1 MFFRVGREWLPFRD
15 DLTTPLFLPIRS
27 GDRVNS
33 AMLTHERMIFSRD
46 KRLMRQL
53 LNRLQRFLFG

>member
-1 MFFRVGREWLPFRD
+1 MFSRVGRGWLPFRD
-15 DLTTPLFLPIRS
+15 DLTSPLFLPIRS
-27 GDRVNS
+27 GDRVS
-33 AMLTHERMIFSRD
+33 RAMLSHERMIFSRD